1 MTKKK
6 RPISSMTGFARQEGG
21 DGVLTW
27 SWELKSVNGRNL
39 DMRCRVPSGYEEL
52 EPVVR
57 ARVPKVLARG
67 NLQVNLWV
75 NRVELEPEV
84 RVNRQVLDQI
94 VAVAEE
100 LQEAYG
106 IAPPTADGLLALR
119 GVVEEVRPEEDDEI
133 LKSRREAMA
142 SDFESALA
150 ALAAVRKSEGTQ
162 LRAIIVERLE
172 AIEDLAS
179 AACRTEATQPEN
191 LRARLQGQI
200 EELLQAVPALSEE
213 RLTQESAL
221 LVAKSDVREEL
232 DRLRAH
238 CVAARDLLTEGGAL
252 GRRLDFLCQ
261 EFNRETNTICSKSS
275 DIELTRIGLDLKSAI
290 EQLREQIQN
299 IE

>member
-1 MTKKK
+1 MTKTK
-6 RPISSMTGFARQEGG
+6 RPVSSMTGFARQEGG
-21 DGVLTW
+21 DDVLTW

-39 DMRCRVPSGYEEL
+39 DMRCRVPTGYEEL
-52 EPVVR
+52 EPIVR
-57 ARVPKVLARG
+57 ARVPKVLSRG

-94 VAVAEE
+94 LVVVGD

-106 IAPPTADGLLALR
+106 AAPPTADGLLALR
-119 GVVEEVRPEEDDEI
+119 GVVEEVRPEEDDEA
-133 LKSRREAMA
+133 LKSRRQAMA
-142 SDFESALA
+142 TDFDSALS
-150 ALAAVRKSEGTQ
+150 ALAAVRKDEGTQ
-162 LRAIIVERLE
+162 LRAIIFERLE
-172 AIEDLAS
+172 AIEDLVA
-179 AACRTEATQPEN
+179 AACRAEATQPES
-191 LRARLQGQI
+191 LRARLQAQI

-213 RLTQESAL
+213 RLTQEVAL
-221 LVAKSDVREEL
+221 LVAKADVREEL

-238 CVAARDLLTEGGAL
+238 CAAARDLLAEGGAL

-290 EQLREQIQN
+290 EQIREQIQN